1 VKTSIVLFPGSGA
14 RTIAKACQIRP
25 CRNDQLF
32 VSFGCHAFGAFGAA
46 AEPPDRAGVIPA
58 RQGFGDEAM
67 DWRNAMVRT
76 ETPYSTAE
84 DEAAYAAGWTI
95 SGLAT
100 LGTIIAVWMF
110 AI

>member
-1 VKTSIVLFPGSGA
+1 
-14 RTIAKACQIRP
+14 
-25 CRNDQLF
+25 
-32 VSFGCHAFGAFGAA
+32 
-46 AEPPDRAGVIPA
+46 
-58 RQGFGDEAM
+58 M
-67 DWRNAMVRT
+67 DWRSAMVRT
-76 ETPYSTAE
+76 EAVRDTRE

>member
-1 VKTSIVLFPGSGA
+1 
-14 RTIAKACQIRP
+14 
-25 CRNDQLF
+25 
-32 VSFGCHAFGAFGAA
+32 
-46 AEPPDRAGVIPA
+46 
-58 RQGFGDEAM
+58 M
-67 DWRNAMVRT
+67 DWHSAMIRT
-76 ETPYSTAE
+76 EVPHDTSD